1 VYFIVNGEEAMYP
14 RSLGLILASATLA
27 FVALSLDFVSYP
39 ILADA
44 VTSELA
50 LTYTQSG
57 LMVSIFAIFYA
68 LMQVPSGVLSDRF
81 GGGRVVALGTL
92 VMALSSLGF
101 GLSSSFGTA
110 LFSRL
115 MMGAGA
121 GFILPASTKLL
132 SSSFPARDVDGA
144 MGVFGTGWGTGFIVS
159 SAAIPWIIGA
169 SNWRNGA
176 FFTGIFTL
184 AVVVLC
190 WAVLWRSKMEKPTEK
205 TGLRA
210 NSFKKLLSKKL
221 VYSTSINFAGLAVV
235 VGITTWAP
243 LYLTRTLNI
252 SLVEVGLMTVALGFM
267 MIISSFV
274 GGFLT
279 PKIGGGKVVIVSMA
293 MCVVFPT
300 VLVFTSSAWM
310 GLLAMAGVGW
320 AGNFYVAPVFARVSL
335 SASRKHSGTA
345 FGVFNMGS
353 FIGSSITPIIVGY
366 VLDTVARYDIGFMTI
381 SAIAVVGL
389 VGSLFF
395 GQQKP
400 AKEHS
405 TLKSQG

>member
-1 VYFIVNGEEAMYP
+1 MYP
-14 RSLGLILASATLA
+14 KALSLILVSATLA

-44 VTSELA
+44 VTSELHM
-50 LTYTQSG
+50 TYTQSG
-57 LMVSIFAIFYA
+57 LMVSVFAIFYA
-68 LMQVPSGVLSDRF
+68 LMQVPSGLLSDKF
-81 GGGRVVALGTL
+81 GGGRVVALSTL

-159 SAAIPWIIGA
+159 SAAIPWIVGDG
-169 SNWRNGA
+169 SWRMGA

-184 AVVVLC
+184 AVAIPC
-190 WAVLWRSKMEKPTEK
+190 WAVLWRSRIEEPTQK
-205 TGLRA
+205 LDLDRSTYRR
-210 NSFKKLLSKKL
+210 LLSRNL
-221 VYSTSINFAGLAVV
+221 VYSISINFTGLAVV

-252 SLVEVGLMTVALGFM
+252 SLVEAGFMTVALGMM

-279 PKIGGGKVVIVSMA
+279 PKVGGGKVVIASMI
-293 MCVVFPT
+293 MCVVFPITLLYVST
-300 VLVFTSSAWM
+300 VWLGFLV
-310 GLLAMAGVGW
+310 MAGVGW
-320 AGNFYVAPVFARVSL
+320 ASNFYVAPVFARVSL
-335 SASRKHSGTA
+335 SVSREYSGTA
-345 FGVFNMGS
+345 FGIFNMVS
-353 FIGSSITPIIVGY
+353 FVGSSITPVLVGY
-366 VLDTVARYDIGFMTI
+366 VLDTVARYDIGFLAI
-381 SAIAVVGL
+381 SAIAVLGL

-395 GQQKP
+395 GQRRV
-400 AKEHS
+400 A
-405 TLKSQG
+405 